1 MTDKTKSISEAL
13 AEVQRKVNE
22 QRMKNAES
30 NWNAINEAPKTNPND
45 PNNYGS
51 FSTNNNSK
59 YGFAAGGSS
68 EDNPANFFASS
79 RRMMDAQKA
88 APSVAP
94 ATKPVAKP
102 TTPVAKPSTVPLP
115 PKRPTDLGARTS
127 TPTLTPAQKQVAA
140 IAKPAAPNTAGM
152 DAAAQA
158 KGQQI
163 AATDTKVANVSAAGG
178 ALANT
183 KVQSPAQIGAA
194 ATPRT
199 FGTVAA
205 TTAAGQADKDQIAK
219 NNAATGRTDGINPSV
234 VGGLFDPA
242 NIAKARQANI
252 ADIAARAAKAGGS
265 APISVS
271 NTASTPTPPPR
282 PAPSAAAANT
292 APASTPAPSAA
303 AAPTIPSI
311 RSTISSYNGPEG
323 SSSASAPPTPTPPP
337 RPAPSAAA
345 ATTTK
350 GFSLWHPS
358 TWFSGSNQPQKPAQP
373 SQQDHKD
380 AIPAAGQNE
389 DGGPSK
395 SKGKKSMKEEMS
407 PLVAAFLKLQ
417 ESKPANMFEAAK
429 KMKAVCPKCG
439 KSPCVCESMEEEKEL
454 SPKQKKIAA
463 LGGDKKKLDA
473 ADFKALRSGKKPDI
487 YKNMK
492 EETVFVTKR
501 NDISG
506 RKNIMEISKSQY
518 DSRKHVLVSEGNIR
532 LVKTHEKMDSEGQKR
547 TAKVYKDHEWNEYR
561 VKHFTNGKY
570 HHDADY
576 HTDDA
581 DDAHNTAKAF
591 LKEEI
596 ILEKNWIAGAIKHPG
611 AETRAAEKAGMSVQ
625 AYAKKHEHDPG
636 TAGKRA
642 RLAMTLKKINKEE
655 VDFSEEELAHF
666 ASVIEGDAPS
676 VAPARDDIVNR
687 SDKHD
692 TNSDYGMDEE
702 AKKRG
707 VKAGT
712 KRGPYKQKGLSSDE
726 KDEAQAETKN
736 VPAQVRTAR
745 SHFSGGKEVVTLKHP
760 QTDKQYH
767 VPLKH
772 VNDFNKEYAAAEK
785 PHEKN
790 AVERKFM
797 QTHMSN

>member
-68 EDNPANFFASS
+68 EDNPANFFASD

-94 ATKPVAKP
+94 STTPVAKP

-127 TPTLTPAQKQVAA
+127 TPTLTPAQQQVASTA
-140 IAKPAAPNTAGM
+140 TPATPNTAGM
-152 DAAAQA
+152 DAAAQT

-163 AATDTKVANVSAAGG
+163 ASTDKQVADVSAAGG
-178 ALANT
+178 AQANP
-183 KVQSPAQIGAA
+183 KVKSPAQIKAA
-194 ATPRT
+194 DTPRNIA
-199 FGTVAA
+199 TVLA
-205 TTAAGQADKDQIAK
+205 TTAA
-219 NNAATGRTDGINPSV
+219 N
-234 VGGLFDPA
+234 FD
-242 NIAKARQANI
+242 NQN
-252 ADIAARAAKAGGS
+252 S
-265 APISVS
+265 
-271 NTASTPTPPPR
+271 TASTNTGPNTGR
-282 PAPSAAAANT
+282 FSQADIDAEREKVAAERK
-292 APASTPAPSAA
+292 SQQSQ
-303 AAPTIPSI
+303 
-311 RSTISSYNGPEG
+311 G
-323 SSSASAPPTPTPPP
+323 S
-337 RPAPSAAA
+337 
-345 ATTTK
+345 K
-350 GFSLWHPS
+350 GFSLMHPS
-358 TWFSGSNQPQKPAQP
+358 TWFSGSNQNQKPDQLSP
-373 SQQDHKD
+373 QD
-380 AIPAAGQNE
+380 AIPAAGQDE
-389 DGGPSK
+389 DGGPTK

-473 ADFKALRSGKKPDI
+473 ADFKALRSGKKPMEEEAEQIDEI
-487 YKNMK
+487 SKKLAVKSYLHSDPHDDAYTHPKSGQILGHIKRKFGAKTADKAELAADRDYWGPKKKIK
-492 EETVFVTKR
+492 EET
-501 NDISG
+501 
-506 RKNIMEISKSQY
+506 
-518 DSRKHVLVSEGNIR
+518 
-532 LVKTHEKMDSEGQKR
+532 
-547 TAKVYKDHEWNEYR
+547 
-561 VKHFTNGKY
+561 
-570 HHDADY
+570 
-576 HTDDA
+576 
-581 DDAHNTAKAF
+581 
-591 LKEEI
+591 EE
-596 ILEKNWIAGAIKHPG
+596 L
-611 AETRAAEKAGMSVQ
+611 
-625 AYAKKHEHDPG
+625 
-636 TAGKRA
+636 
-642 RLAMTLKKINKEE
+642 
-655 VDFSEEELAHF
+655 FSEEELAHF
-666 ASVIEGDAPS
+666 ASIIEGDAPS
-676 VAPARDDIVNR
+676 VAPARDDIANR

-692 TNSDYGMDEE
+692 NNSDYGMDEE

-712 KRGPYKQKGLSSDE
+712 KRGPYKQKGLSSGE
-726 KDEAQAETKN
+726 KDEAHAETKN

-767 VPLKH
+767 VPVKH
-772 VNDFNKEYAAAEK
+772 VNDFNKDYAAAER
-785 PHEKN
+785 PQEKS

-797 QTHMSN
+797 QTHMSS